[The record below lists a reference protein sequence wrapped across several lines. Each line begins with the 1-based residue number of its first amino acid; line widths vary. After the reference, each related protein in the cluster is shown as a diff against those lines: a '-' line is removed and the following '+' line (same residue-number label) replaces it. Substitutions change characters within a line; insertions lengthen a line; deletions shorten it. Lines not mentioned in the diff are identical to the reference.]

1 MTKLLVGFGLWC
13 IAFALALVGLITTGP
28 GRSNFTGTVVL
39 DYKPFCQNFVVQ
51 TEQGFV
57 VLEWED
63 GTLFF
68 GEGDSLTGPLHTMGV
83 QSLNLVGRGAMT
95 ARFETWVPDLAAAQ
109 QVFRDRCGLAP
120 NTPLDGTPRN

>member
-1 MTKLLVGFGLWC
+1 MTKLLVGFSLWC

>member
-1 MTKLLVGFGLWC
+1 MTKLFLAFGLWC

-39 DYKPFCQNFVVQ
+39 DFKPFCQTFVVQ

-68 GEGDSLTGPLHTMGV
+68 GEATASQGRCTQWG
-83 QSLNLVGRGAMT
+83 LNH
-95 ARFETWVPDLAAAQ
+95 
-109 QVFRDRCGLAP
+109 
-120 NTPLDGTPRN
+120 

>member
-1 MTKLLVGFGLWC
+1 MTKLFLAFGLWC

-39 DYKPFCQNFVVQ
+39 DFKPFCQNFVVQ

-83 QSLNLVGRGAMT
+83 QSLNVVGRGAMT

-109 QVFRDRCGLAP
+109 QVFRERCGLPASTPVIGVAP
-120 NTPLDGTPRN
+120 N